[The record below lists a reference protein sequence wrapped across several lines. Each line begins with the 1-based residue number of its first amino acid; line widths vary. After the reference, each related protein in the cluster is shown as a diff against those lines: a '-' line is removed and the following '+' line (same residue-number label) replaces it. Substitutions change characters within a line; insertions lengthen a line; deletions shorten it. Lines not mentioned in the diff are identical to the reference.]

1 MLAQTLKEIA
11 SRLPEIDCIL
21 LMGLDGLSIEKVVQ
35 NESINIEL
43 LIAEYTT
50 ILRNTMH
57 TSQEVSAGKLD
68 EVIIVSDKMIL
79 LMKAIT
85 SEYFVLMILPEG
97 GNLGKARFE
106 LKKAKYSLEKEFV

>member
-35 NESINIEL
+35 NDSINIEL
-43 LIAEYTT
+43 LIAEFTT
-50 ILRNTMH
+50 ILRNTMQ
-57 TSQEVSAGKLD
+57 TSEEVSTGKLD
-68 EVIIVSDKMIL
+68 EVIIISDKMIL

-85 SEYFVLMILPEG
+85 HEYFVLLILPEG

-106 LKKAKYSLEKEFV
+106 LKKAKYTLEKEFV

>member
-11 SRLPEIDCIL
+11 ARIPEVDCIL

-43 LIAEYTT
+43 LIAEFTT
-50 ILRNTMH
+50 ILRNTIQ
-57 TSQEVSAGKLD
+57 TSQEVSSGKLD
-68 EVIIVSDKMIL
+68 EVIIISDKMIL

-85 SEYFVLMILPEG
+85 NEYFALMILPEA

-106 LKKAKYSLEKEFV
+106 LKKAKYALEKEFV